1 VDFAFGPGN
10 ERHAPAEMIVVDITL
25 LLAAVNTR
33 APMHKAAR
41 TWWEEQLNS
50 DAEIGLSWLVIL
62 GFIRLTTN
70 GKVMPEPLLLADA
83 IALVD
88 EWLRRPNVKTVAVT
102 PQHWNILQNMLHAV
116 GHGAALTMDAHLACL
131 AIEHDAEIV
140 TVDEDFTHFPG
151 LRWRNPLKPADS
163 AED

>member
-1 VDFAFGPGN
+1 
-10 ERHAPAEMIVVDITL
+10 MIVADITL

-33 APMHKAAR
+33 APNHKAAR
-41 TWWEEQLNS
+41 TWWEQQLNS
-50 DAEIGLSWLVIL
+50 TTEIGLSWLVIL

-70 GKVMPEPLLLADA
+70 SKIMPDPLLLADA
-83 IALVD
+83 IAMVD

-102 PQHWNILQNMLHAV
+102 AQHWNILQNMLHAV

-140 TVDEDFTHFPG
+140 TLDEDFSHFPG
-151 LRWRNPLKPADS
+151 LKGRNPLKPAGEPTES
-163 AED
+163 

>member
-1 VDFAFGPGN
+1 
-10 ERHAPAEMIVVDITL
+10 MIVVDITV
-25 LLAAVNTR
+25 LLAAVNSR

-41 TWWEEQLNS
+41 QWWEDQLNGES
-50 DAEIGLSWLVIL
+50 TIGLSWLVIL

-70 GKVMPEPLLLADA
+70 GKIMPEPLLLADA
-83 IALVD
+83 IAMVD

-140 TVDEDFTHFPG
+140 TVDEDFSHFPG
-151 LRWRNPLKPADS
+151 LKWRNPLKPAGE
-163 AED
+163 ATEG